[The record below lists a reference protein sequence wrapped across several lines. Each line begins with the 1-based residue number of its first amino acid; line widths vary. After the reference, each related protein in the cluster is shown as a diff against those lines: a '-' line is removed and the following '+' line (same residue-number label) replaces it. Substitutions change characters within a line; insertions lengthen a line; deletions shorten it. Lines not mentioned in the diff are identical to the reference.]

1 MSDKAKK
8 SIIIGVAVFEA
19 LFLVFALV
27 ISIIVF
33 TTITNGEGMTED
45 MWRQA
50 NLDKNGPFIGFL
62 QNENMA
68 FFCIFIIPTLVFIVV
83 DFIYFAIIASKKESS
98 LSDAELKAIKKQA
111 EEEVRAEMLEQMK
124 AELKQEQQAKE
135 NKEEKPEE

>member
-1 MSDKAKK
+1 MSDKTKK
-8 SIIIGVAVFEA
+8 AVIFGVAGFEA
-19 LFLVFALV
+19 LFLIFALV

-33 TTITNGEGMTED
+33 TTITNGEGMTEQT
-45 MWRQA
+45 WRAA
-50 NLDKNGPFIGFL
+50 NLEKNGPFIGFL

-68 FFCIFIIPTLVFIVV
+68 FFGIFIIPTLVFIVV

-124 AELKQEQQAKE
+124 LELKKEQE
-135 NKEEKPEE
+135 NKEEKPE